1 MTPEPHAE
9 PYVSAEVAAKFLGN
23 INRRFLLALARK
35 GIAGAYP
42 LGTGEFRKK
51 YVFRLSELS
60 EAVARGRHALM
71 TPPQDLK
78 NAVRLIRQSPLK

>member
-1 MTPEPHAE
+1 MTTEPHAE

-60 EAVARGRHALM
+60 EAIARGRHTLK
-71 TPPQDLK
+71 TPPQDLR
-78 NAVRLIRQSPLK
+78 NDVRFVLGSPR